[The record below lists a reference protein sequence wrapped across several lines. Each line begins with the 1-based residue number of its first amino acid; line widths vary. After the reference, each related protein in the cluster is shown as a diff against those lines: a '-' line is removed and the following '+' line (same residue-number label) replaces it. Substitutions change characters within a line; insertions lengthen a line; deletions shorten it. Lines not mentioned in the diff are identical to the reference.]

1 MKKILIIYVSA
12 VVWILSISNL
22 VQANSQPGY
31 SKQFGFGLIL
41 GEPTG
46 ITGKYFSDPENA
58 VDMGI
63 AYSFSDYMLVYAD
76 KLWHWPEAFNGK
88 KDDFV
93 RRLSP
98 YMGVGA
104 GIFVGKSALLDVRVP
119 FGLSWLPV
127 KPSLELFLELVPAL
141 RIAPSTAFDFGGGIG
156 VRIYL

>member
-1 MKKILIIYVSA
+1 MKKILIIYISA
-12 VVWILSISNL
+12 AVWILSISNF